1 MTHIPRRTMRPAA
14 LLILAAFGIT
24 ACSGTKP
31 QSAKQPN
38 TMAGM
43 PGMSGDTSDM
53 KAMPGMVGISASS
66 GVHLTTD
73 QIRQFGVTFG
83 TVESRP
89 LAARV
94 RTVGTVMP
102 NEQTLSQ
109 VTPKVSGFVDRLY
122 INQTGQHVRRGE
134 PLLTLYSPDLVAAQ
148 EELLVAARLATTDS
162 TATTLVEAG
171 KRRLRAWDVSET
183 QIDRVLRSRTAE
195 RTITLYAPTT
205 GVVMDKKVVQ
215 GQSIQAGDMLLSVA
229 NLSDVWVDAQVRELD
244 AASVHIGSP
253 ATIEFTSYPGHPFA
267 GHVGFIY
274 PTVEGDARTVTA
286 RIVVPNADDL
296 LKPGMYATVALDAP
310 PHTALSVPSSAILN
324 TGQRTLVFVDLGG
337 GAFSPHEVTTGTV
350 AGDYTEILTGVTAGQ
365 RVVTS
370 AQYLLDSESN
380 LAETMK
386 SMIGQTGGGAD
397 RKGMNMPAPR
407 GSH

>member
-1 MTHIPRRTMRPAA
+1 MMYRPHRAMLFTVGA
-14 LLILAAFGIT
+14 LAVT
-24 ACSGTKP
+24 ACNSTKHP
-31 QSAKQPN
+31 SAKQPD
-38 TMAGM
+38 TMAGMSGM
-43 PGMSGDTSDM
+43 PGMSGS
-53 KAMPGMVGISASS
+53 PGVQ
-66 GVHLTTD
+66 LTPD
-73 QIRQFGVTFG
+73 QIRHFGVTFD

-94 RTVGTVMP
+94 RTVGTVVP

-109 VTPKVSGFVDRLY
+109 VTPKVGGFVDHLY

-162 TATTLVEAG
+162 SAMTLVEAS
-171 KRRLRAWDVSET
+171 KRRLRAWDVSDA

-195 RTITLYAPTT
+195 RTVTLYAPTT
-205 GVVMDKKVVQ
+205 GIVIDKKVVQ
-215 GQSIQAGDMLLSVA
+215 GQAIQPGEMLLSVA

-244 AASVHIGSP
+244 AASVHVGSP
-253 ATIEFTSYPGHPFA
+253 ATVEFTSYPGHPFS

-286 RIVVPNADDL
+286 RIVVPNPDDL
-296 LKPGMYATVALDAP
+296 LKPGMYATVTVDGP
-310 PHTALSVPSSAILN
+310 SHSALSVPSSAILN

-337 GAFSPHEVTTGTV
+337 GSFAPHDVTTGAV
-350 AGDYTEILTGVTAGQ
+350 AGDYTQVLSGVTAGQ

-386 SMIGQTGGGAD
+386 SMIGQTGGAAD
-397 RKGMNMPAPR
+397 MKGMDMPAPTTGGHR
-407 GSH
+407 